1 MRVSVSNDLS
11 LISDLLVKKYGGLGA
26 SALNRLRSWLNSDL
40 PFTFPEILE
49 QHLGEATADLLFD
62 SFWQIV
68 PFGTGGRRG
77 RVGYGPNR
85 INPTTIA
92 ITVQGHCDYL
102 RSRFG
107 SDGPLSVVVA
117 NDVRVFNDL
126 AGTYKFLGS
135 KHPLLG
141 ISSRQLGKLA
151 CEVYAANG
159 INAYF
164 AQPHEEMA
172 VLSTPELSYLIS
184 KLKAVGGVN
193 ISASHNPPDDNGIKV
208 YDEHGSQ
215 PIAPYDQLLVEAME
229 RVRDV
234 HRLPFETAFE
244 RGVIRAIP
252 PELHRDYINTYVS
265 LFGTKTEVHPDLP
278 VVYTPL
284 CGCGLT
290 TAGEVLTTLGFPVL
304 VPPDQGPDGS
314 FGVIPFRAPNPEVPQ
329 ATEPAKEF
337 ADSRHSGIVLSSDPD
352 ADRIGL
358 EVKLADGSW
367 HHCDGNQIAAILCYY
382 LMLDPHGPQRKGL
395 VIETLVTTKII
406 GKIVERAGG
415 SCVIDDLL
423 VGFKYVA
430 DVLKRLKA
438 SGSYKN
444 ITCPPEDLVLA
455 TEESHGVIIV
465 PTILDKDAAPACMY
479 LAALYQR
486 LRRQGR
492 NLLDYYIDILDDV
505 GPFADSS
512 RSIMMNGADG
522 IFKRDRIM
530 ESLRQE
536 PLRLIDGQ
544 ELRHVIDHWD
554 IDRFGAFV
562 SETDKLPRNVIQ
574 YVFDSFVV
582 AVRPSGTEPKLKFY
596 CQILPE
602 PELAVR
608 TGRQRLAAVTEK
620 AQRIALI
627 VYRELLQRIGVQLD
641 DPALLLPDIVD
652 LARKAEFQAR
662 TAPAL
667 HDALRS
673 GKFRNLDECLQ
684 WLTTEASLMTP
695 GANPLPALKAPI
707 AYFCQQWSH
716 EGIKGE
722 LLKDLSQWALQEKES
737 AVDRL

>member
-1 MRVSVSNDLS
+1 MRVSNDLG
-11 LISDLLVKKYGGLGA
+11 LISDLLVKKYGELGV

-77 RVGYGPNR
+77 RVGYGSNR

-107 SDGPLSVVVA
+107 SDNPLSVVVA

-164 AQPHEEMA
+164 AQPHQEMA

-184 KLKAVGGVN
+184 RLKTVGGVN
-193 ISASHNPPDDNGIKV
+193 MSASHNPPDDNGIKV

-215 PIAPYDQLLVEAME
+215 PIAPYDQLLVESME
-229 RVRDV
+229 RVREV
-234 HRLPFETAFE
+234 RRVPFDTALKQ
-244 RGVIRAIP
+244 GLIRAIP
-252 PELHRDYINTYVS
+252 PELHRDYIGTYVS
-265 LFGTKTEVHPDLP
+265 LFGEKSGVHSDLP

-304 VPPDQGPDGS
+304 VPPDQRPDGS

-337 ADSRHSGIVLSSDPD
+337 ADSQGSGIVLSSDPD

-438 SGSYKN
+438 NGSYKEIN
-444 ITCPPEDLVLA
+444 CPPEQLVLA

-486 LRRQGR
+486 LRREGR
-492 NLLDYYIDILDDV
+492 NLLDYYIEILDDV

-536 PLRLIDGQ
+536 PLRSIDGH
-544 ELRHVIDHWD
+544 ELRQMIDHWD
-554 IDRFGAFV
+554 IDKFGAFV

-602 PELAVR
+602 PELTVT

-652 LARKAEFQAR
+652 LARKTEFQAH
-662 TAPAL
+662 TVPAL
-667 HDALRS
+667 HDALKS
-673 GKFRNLDECLQ
+673 SKFRNLDECLQ
-684 WLTTEASLMTP
+684 WLKTEASLMTP
-695 GANPLPALKAPI
+695 GANPLPALKAPV
-707 AYFCQQWSH
+707 AYLCQQWSN
-716 EGIKGE
+716 EGIKAE

-737 AVDRL
+737 LVHRH

>member
-1 MRVSVSNDLS
+1 MRVSGDLG
-11 LISDLLVKKYGGLGA
+11 LIADLLAKKYGELGVA
-26 SALNRLRSWLNSDL
+26 ALNRLRSWLDGEL

-49 QHLGEATADLLFD
+49 QHLTEATADLLFD
-62 SFWQIV
+62 AFWQIV

-77 RVGYGPNR
+77 RVGYGSNR

-102 RSRFG
+102 RARFG
-107 SDGPLSVVVA
+107 SDASLSVVVA

-126 AGTYKFLGS
+126 AGTYHFLGDR
-135 KHPLLG
+135 HPLLG
-141 ISSRQLGKLA
+141 MSSRQLGKLA
-151 CEVYAANG
+151 CEVYTANG

-164 AQPHEEMA
+164 AQPQQEMA

-184 KLKAVGGVN
+184 RLGAVGGVN
-193 ISASHNPPDDNGIKV
+193 MSASHNPPDDNGIKV

-215 PIAPYDQLLVEAME
+215 PIAPYDQLLVESME

-234 HRLPFETAFE
+234 RRVPFDTAFKQ
-244 RGVIRAIP
+244 GLIRALP
-252 PELHRDYINTYVS
+252 PELHHDYVNTYVK
-265 LFGTKTEVHPDLP
+265 LFGAKSGVYPDLP

-290 TAGEVLTTLGFPVL
+290 TAGEVLTALGFPIL
-304 VPPDQGPDGS
+304 VPPGQGPDGS

-337 ADSRHSGIVLSSDPD
+337 ADSKGSGVVLSSDPD

-382 LMLDPHGPQRKGL
+382 LMLDPQGPQRKGL

-415 SCVIDDLL
+415 SCLIDDLL

-438 SGSYKN
+438 EGSYKD
-444 ITCPPEDLVLA
+444 IHCSPEQLVLA

-486 LRRQGR
+486 LRREGR
-492 NLLDYYIDILDDV
+492 NLLDYYIDILADV
-505 GPFADSS
+505 GPYADSS

-530 ESLRQE
+530 ESLRQG
-536 PLRLIDGQ
+536 PLRSVDGH
-544 ELRHVIDHWD
+544 ELREVIDHWD

-574 YVFDSFVV
+574 YVFDSLVI

-596 CQILPE
+596 CQILPDS
-602 PELAVR
+602 ELAKA
-608 TGRQRLAAVTEK
+608 TGRQRLAAAAEK
-620 AQRIALI
+620 ADRIALKM
-627 VYRELLQRIGVQLD
+627 YRELLLRIGVQLE

-652 LARKAEFQAR
+652 LARKMEFQTR
-662 TAPAL
+662 TVPAL
-667 HDALRS
+667 RATLTNS
-673 GKFRNLDECLQ
+673 KFRNLDECLQ
-684 WLTTEASLMTP
+684 WLKAEASLMTP
-695 GANPLPALKAPI
+695 GADPLPALKAPL
-707 AYFCQQWSH
+707 AYLCRQWGN
-716 EGIKGE
+716 EGIKTE
-722 LLKDLSQWALQEKES
+722 LLKDLSQWARQEKEFS
-737 AVDRL
+737 H